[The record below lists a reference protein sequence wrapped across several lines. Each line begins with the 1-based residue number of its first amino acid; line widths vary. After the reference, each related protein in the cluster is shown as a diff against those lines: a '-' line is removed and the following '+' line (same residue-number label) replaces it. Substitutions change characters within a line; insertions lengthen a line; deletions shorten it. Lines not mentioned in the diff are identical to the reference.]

1 MFGKQSN
8 EFLNRVDGNFSIA
21 SVCLS
26 YLSFEC
32 FGSTEDIRSSILSGD
47 YVLFTYAA
55 DEWLEHIRQCA
66 RHLGPEPLQSLRDTL
81 STFAEFRENYF
92 FQAGVKGHHAAK
104 NEFTPQA
111 APARNCGLSMVV
123 DYSNVTDF
131 AVNTIASASTP
142 ARTATPTLGSTTG
155 LSSVRRQIASSL
167 ILDLY
172 PKKTSRGIGQ
182 RPTNTTSRT

>member
-92 FQAGVKGHHAAK
+92 FQAGAKGHHAAK
-104 NEFTPQA
+104 NEFQPFQA
-111 APARNCGLSMVV
+111 WPNLYELLIQMDVFVRKQRSGLLEQNGM
-123 DYSNVTDF
+123 YLLNV
-131 AVNTIASASTP
+131 
-142 ARTATPTLGSTTG
+142 
-155 LSSVRRQIASSL
+155 
-167 ILDLY
+167 
-172 PKKTSRGIGQ
+172 
-182 RPTNTTSRT
+182 